1 MDDAILRNINLLVAE
16 EHDLLQ
22 QEHDTGH
29 DPERHARLQLVE
41 ETLDQLWDLLRRR
54 RAARRSGLDPDS
66 VEPRDRSVVERYLQ

>member
-16 EHDLLQ
+16 EHELLQ
-22 QEHDTGH
+22 QEYASGH
-29 DPERHARLQLVE
+29 DAARHARLTVVE